1 MKFAFLVHPLTEET
15 RQLTN
20 LDWGDTSSASQDLIG
35 LVQRMHRA
43 VRVLR
48 HHPEAL
54 GPERVRVVDELAG
67 LVSASGAKCDGRL
80 YEIPMDAYAIL
91 DDVDRALEYV
101 EQAVD
106 MAAEWGAKV
115 VGLGSM
121 TGVVGGQGTYIA
133 ERAPVPVTTGNS
145 LTVYAA
151 VENLAHACFEIG
163 LDLAKESVAVV
174 GIPGSIATAA
184 ARLLASRARSLVLVA
199 RSESNRALRISE
211 ELDAELLLSIPEALE
226 RASVVLS
233 ATSSGSCIEQAWLRP
248 GSLVVD
254 VGVPTD
260 VHGTRAEREDV
271 LLLTGGLARVPRSM
285 SMDSTYLWF
294 HHGMVPSCLAET
306 CVLGLEDRTESYSLG
321 RELDPERIEE
331 IGRLARSHGFSFSHL
346 YSFGVPLEPSA
357 LARHRK
363 ALSRKQLSSVSGPT
377 RAMGDGAGGG
387 VQGKQGNQ
395 RQQSKQSALGKQ
407 GSQGGLEKQQRR
419 SKQGKPSKQPPTAGD
434 LAPRAAELYG
444 RYINPVLMA
453 IGGANGFVKT
463 FVRGEGTQLW
473 DAEGHCYQDF
483 VAGYGSLNLGHN
495 HPAVIEAIGAALA
508 SAAPGFSPAAVNPY
522 AAALAER
529 LATLSPPGLEMTFF
543 ANSGT
548 EAVEAALKL
557 ARRATGRPGFL
568 HCERSYHGKSLG
580 SLSVTG
586 NPAYQKPFEPLLPEC
601 VAVPFGDLER
611 LERRLSERRFAAFLV
626 EPIQGEGGMVV
637 PPSGY
642 LAEAARL
649 CRREGTLLVVD
660 EVQTGM
666 GRTGSLFAV
675 DRLGVEP
682 DVITLAKSLSG
693 GLVPIGAMLT
703 RRDLWLKAYGTVQSF
718 ALHTSTFSG
727 GSLACAAGL
736 AALEV
741 LVDDDLPAGAD
752 ARGRQIRDRLARLCD
767 RCEGLREVRGDGLM
781 IGLEFTPLP
790 DSIRSHMK
798 GLGSGEAGR
807 YLIPNLEGMLEGHI
821 ALYVMSAL
829 LDEYRIYTQTAR
841 SNPRVIRIQPPLTIT
856 ADEVDRF
863 LAALEDTCLEA
874 DFANHIVDGTVAK
887 SGLGQ
892 YAEKREHGTGG
903 RPRSSERPAT

>member
-20 LDWGDTSSASQDLIG
+20 LNWGDTSSASQDLLG
-35 LVQRMHRA
+35 LVQRAHRA
-43 VRVLR
+43 VYVLR
-48 HHPEAL
+48 HHPETL

-67 LVSASGAKCDGRL
+67 LVSVSGAKCDGRL

-91 DDVDRALEYV
+91 DDTGRALEYI

-106 MAAEWGAKV
+106 MAADWGAKV

-121 TGVVGGQGTYIA
+121 TGIVGGQGTYIA
-133 ERAPVPVTTGNS
+133 ERAAVPVTTGNS

-163 LDLAKESVAVV
+163 LDLAKETVAVV

-184 ARLLASRARSLVLVA
+184 ARLLASRAKSLILVA
-199 RSESNRALRISE
+199 RRQSTRASRIAD
-211 ELDAELLLSIPEALE
+211 ELDAEFLLDIPEALE
-226 RASVVLS
+226 RASVVFS
-233 ATSSGSCIEQAWLRP
+233 ATSSGSCIDQGWLRP

-260 VHGTRAEREDV
+260 VQGTKAEREDV
-271 LLLTGGLARVPRSM
+271 LLLTGGLARVPRTM

-306 CVLGLEDRTESYSLG
+306 CVLGLEDRTECYSLG
-321 RELDPERIEE
+321 RELDAERIEE
-331 IGRLARSHGFSFSHL
+331 IGRIARSHGFTFSHL
-346 YSFGVPLEPSA
+346 YSFGVPLDDSA

-363 ALSRKQLSSVSGPT
+363 ALARKELSATSH
-377 RAMGDGAGGG
+377 RAGVTGNGA
-387 VQGKQGNQ
+387 K
-395 RQQSKQSALGKQ
+395 RDKK
-407 GSQGGLEKQQRR
+407 
-419 SKQGKPSKQPPTAGD
+419 PPTAGD

-444 RYINPVLMA
+444 RYVNPVLMA
-453 IGGANGFVKT
+453 IGGNGFVKT
-463 FVRGEGTQLW
+463 FVRGEGTQVW
-473 DAEGHCYQDF
+473 DAEGNCYQDF

-495 HPAVIEAIGAALA
+495 HPAVIEAVRAALGGL
-508 SAAPGFSPAAVNPY
+508 APGFSPAAVNPY

-557 ARRATGRPGFL
+557 SRRATGRTGFL
-568 HCERSYHGKSLG
+568 HCERSYHGKTLG
-580 SLSVTG
+580 ALSVTG
-586 NPAYQKPFEPLLPEC
+586 NPVYQKPFEPLLPDC
-601 VAVPFGDLER
+601 VAVPFGDLEL

-637 PPSGY
+637 PPAGY
-642 LAEAARL
+642 LREAARL
-649 CRREGTLLVVD
+649 CRRVGTLLVVD
-660 EVQTGM
+660 EVQTGI

-682 DVITLAKSLSG
+682 DILTLAKSLSG

-741 LVDDDLPAGAD
+741 LGDEDLAANAE
-752 ARGRQIRDRLARLCD
+752 ARGRQIRERLTKLCD
-767 RCEGLREVRGDGLM
+767 RCEGLREVRGEGLM
-781 IGLEFTPLP
+781 IGLEFAPLP
-790 DSIRSHMK
+790 DSIRSHFK

-807 YLIPNLEGMLEGHI
+807 YLIPNLEGMLDGHI

-863 LAALEDTCLEA
+863 LAAMEDTCLEA
-874 DFANHIVDGTVAK
+874 DFANHIIDGTVAK

-892 YAEKREHGTGG
+892 YAGKQDNGTAE
-903 RPRSSERPAT
+903 PQPKPAR